1 MRYAE
6 WCGSCLYRSCCAVV
20 CRQLSKLSDLLLN
33 ADVDVRICAGETIAL
48 LYELARADEEVVSLF
63 LL

>member
-1 MRYAE
+1 VI
-6 WCGSCLYRSCCAVV
+6 LVVHAVV
-20 CRQLSKLSDLLLN
+20 CRQLTKLSDLLLN

-63 LL
+63 LS